1 MLDFLRAVAIWL
13 VVLLA
18 AQLLLRDQ
26 PRKVRDFA
34 VMSVAGHLAATIGM
48 AWLVVN
54 QLGGDMLR
62 YEKDGAELANLM
74 WRDSRMVG
82 EVMNLFFQVDHMLP
96 RRLVGAGTST
106 GSMVALSAFVTSIV
120 GTGIIVV
127 ASVFSA
133 ASYLCRLLLF
143 KVARRWFPAVRPD
156 YVFYAIMLVPSVMVW
171 SSGIFKEAVAVSGI
185 CLLVWGFD
193 VLMARTRLFAA
204 AMAIFVGCWAIYLF
218 KTFFLVPF
226 ALALGLQIYASRASA
241 RGGGKWSF
249 GFGQLIFGAALGIFG
264 LVALSSVVPQLS
276 IQQLSEQAS
285 HLQQIGQSVRGGSSY
300 SLTDI
305 LPNTAFEQMAYAPV
319 AIFTSLYRPL
329 LVEAKNAIMVVN
341 SLETTFLMVTSML
354 LLRGRWSDRLAI
366 VTRSPALLF
375 CMVFVLATGLGVG
388 LATTNL
394 GTLSRYRMPLVP
406 LFALI
411 LVVLHS
417 PAAVQTPA
425 RSTVR
430 RREPLSP
437 APASSIQPSGASRPL
452 AP

>member
-1 MLDFLRAVAIWL
+1 MAIWL

-18 AQLLLRDQ
+18 AQLVLRDQ

-34 VMSVAGHLAATIGM
+34 FMSVVAHLAATLGM
-48 AWLVVN
+48 AWLVVTRF
-54 QLGGDMLR
+54 GGDMLR

-74 WRDSRMVG
+74 WRDSRMIA
-82 EVMNLFFQVDHMLP
+82 EVTNLFLQVDHMLP

-106 GSMVALSAFVTSIV
+106 GSMVALSGFVTSIV

-143 KVARRWFPAVRPD
+143 KVARRWFPFVRPD
-156 YVFYAIMLVPSVMVW
+156 HVFFAIMLVPSVMVW

-185 CLLVWGFD
+185 SLLIWGSD
-193 VLMARTRLFAA
+193 VLMARTRLIAGAA
-204 AMAIFVGCWAIYLF
+204 AIFVGFSLVYIF

-226 ALALGLQIYASRASA
+226 ALALGLQVYASRAA
-241 RGGGKWSF
+241 LRGGQKWSF
-249 GFGQLIFGAALGIFG
+249 GFGQLVFGAALGVFG

-276 IQQLSEQAS
+276 IKQLSEQAS
-285 HLQQIGQSVRGGSSY
+285 HLQQIGQSVQGGSSY

-305 LPNTAFEQMAYAPV
+305 LPSSAFAQMAYAPV

-329 LVEAKNAIMVVN
+329 LLEAKNAIMVVN
-341 SLETTFLMVTSML
+341 ALETTYLMVASIL
-354 LLRGRWSDRLAI
+354 LFRGQWSERVAI
-366 VTRSPALLF
+366 LTRSPALLF
-375 CMVFVLATGLGVG
+375 CLVFVLATGLGVG

-417 PAAVQTPA
+417 PVAVQNPP
-425 RSTVR
+425 RSMVR

-437 APASSIQPSGASRPL
+437 APAAPIQTSGASRSL